1 MQSNNSNSPQW
12 SSRTAFILAAVGS
25 SVGLGNLWRFSAE
38 AGSNG
43 GSAFIILYLACV
55 LFIGIPAIMAEFLIG
70 RAGQASSSIN
80 SFRDL
85 TKRSGGNKLWNSA
98 AWAGTVSAFLILSF
112 YAVVAAWVMA
122 YIPRFL
128 SGAFDGQSATEI
140 AAQFDQLIASPSD
153 LMLYF
158 IAFMAIVMWM
168 VARGVNRGIE
178 LASKILMP
186 SFFFLLVALC
196 LFSIVSGWASGG
208 TQQAISFMFSPDF
221 SKLSA
226 SVAVSALGQAF
237 FSIGLG
243 MAMMMTYGSY
253 LPKTVSLPR
262 SAFIVGICDTM
273 VALIAGLAI
282 FPIVFQYGLD
292 FEAGAGLFF
301 QTLPTAL
308 IATPGGNII
317 GAAFFFMAI
326 FAALT
331 TGVAL
336 LEPAVA
342 HTSEQLGM
350 ARGRA
355 TVLLGIAALVV
366 GLGSLYSLEFMD
378 LLDTKITAAVLMPFS
393 ALLIVTF
400 VGWRLDRTIYN
411 AEISDEDKALGG
423 FLLFML
429 KYVAPLMITVILLA
443 GIRSNYFPT
452 LFGG

>member
-1 MQSNNSNSPQW
+1 MSSASSTAQW

-43 GSAFIILYLACV
+43 GGAFIVLYLACV
-55 LFIGIPAIMAEFLIG
+55 VFIGIPTIMAEFLIG

-85 TKRSGGNKLWNSA
+85 TKRSQQSKLWNSA
-98 AWAGTVSAFLILSF
+98 AWAGTLSAFLILSF
-112 YAVVAAWVMA
+112 YSVVAAWVMA

-128 SGAFDGQSATEI
+128 SGAFDGQSPTEI
-140 AAQFDQLIASPSD
+140 AAQFDQLLANPSG
-153 LMLYF
+153 LIVYF
-158 IAFMAIVMWM
+158 FVFNVIVMWM

-186 SFFFLLVALC
+186 SFFFLLLALS
-196 LFSIVSGWASGG
+196 LFSITSGWASGG
-208 TQQAISFMFSPDF
+208 TQAAISFMFSPDF
-221 SKLSA
+221 SKINA
-226 SVAVSALGQAF
+226 DVAVSALGQAF

-253 LPKTVSLPR
+253 LPKSVSLPR
-262 SAFIVGICDTM
+262 SAFIVGISDTM

-308 IATPGGNII
+308 ISTPGGNLI

-342 HTSEQLGM
+342 HTSEQLGIE
-350 ARGRA
+350 RGRA
-355 TVLLGIAALVV
+355 TIYLGVAAIIL
-366 GLGSLYSLEFMD
+366 GFGSLYSLQFMD
-378 LLDTKITAAVLMPFS
+378 LLDTKLTAAILMPFS
-393 ALLIVTF
+393 ALLIVVF
-400 VGWRLDRTIYN
+400 VGWRLNRTIYD
-411 AEISDEDKALGG
+411 AEFSEQDRTLAN

-429 KYVAPLMITVILLA
+429 KYVAPIMITVILLA
-443 GIRSNYFPT
+443 GIQSNYFPT